1 MERKAR
7 MGRRSGVRGPAAA
20 AVLAGV
26 LVMIGFASS
35 GQAEIAVS
43 ISVDRDSGLCEASES
58 DLHVERDETV
68 EFTNATEQTVTLTF
82 SPANAISP
90 GSPVSIDPGKT
101 KVITITGPGDTSGTA
116 DETVSYTIES
126 EACRGGSGQSSPRI
140 LIDPG
145 TGGGR

>member
-1 MERKAR
+1 M
-7 MGRRSGVRGPAAA
+7 RGPAAA
-20 AVLAGV
+20 AVLTVV
-26 LVMIGFASS
+26 LVLIGFASS
-35 GQAEIAVS
+35 GQAEISVS
-43 ISVDRDSGLCEASES
+43 ISVDRDSGLCKAS
-58 DLHVERDETV
+58 DPNLHVERDETV

-82 SPANAISP
+82 SPAGATDP

-101 KVITITGPGDTSGTA
+101 KLITITGPGDTSGTA